1 MSFLDR
7 LLHLFGL
14 KQEESPHTYNLNSD
28 LQVHIA
34 ELAQQEQRSPEEIT
48 EQLVSQAL
56 HQRQFESDLWQRWN
70 SLSPREQQVAAL
82 ACQGYANG
90 EIANQIGVSI
100 NTVKSHI
107 TNILSKFSVSNRR
120 ELALLLSA
128 WDFSGWVPPRYGDDK
143 G

>member
-14 KQEESPHTYNLNSD
+14 QQESTPHMYNLNSD
-28 LQVHIA
+28 LQIRIA
-34 ELAQQEQRSPEEIT
+34 DLAQQQQRSPEEIT
-48 EQLVSQAL
+48 EQLLNQAL
-56 HQRQFESDLWQRWN
+56 NQRQSESDLWQRWN

-82 ACQGYANG
+82 ACLGHANG
-90 EIANQIGVSI
+90 EIAELIGVSI

-107 TNILSKFSVSNRR
+107 TNILAKFSVSNRR
-120 ELALLLSA
+120 ELAILLSK
-128 WDFSGWVPPRYGDDK
+128 WDFSGWAPPRYGDNS